1 MFSYFR
7 HQTIRRYIALFG
19 SYFDDITVQRYDR
32 NGNHI
37 QTLGVP
43 IAYGPK
49 QKWLV
54 RLDADANLDRDIA
67 VQVPRMG
74 FELTSISYDPERKLN
89 TTQKNF
95 YVSSSDNTVNKTQY
109 VPIPYNIDIIL
120 SIYVKNAEDGTQI
133 VEQILPYFRP
143 EWNNSVNLIPEMN
156 IAMDVPTILNSV
168 DIEDTYESD
177 FLNRRALIWNMNFTM
192 KGYLFGPVST
202 SGVITRTQIDFHAN
216 TDISNSARVA
226 RVVTVPGLLANG
238 SPTTNRS
245 ASISRNLIKST
256 DDYGFASNTFFYND
270 GLKYNPVTG
279 RDEK

>member
-238 SPTTNRS
+238 SPTTNSS

>member
-238 SPTTNRS
+238 STTTNSS